1 MKSGLKT
8 EESLLRRNRFKPHIF
23 AAMETFPTI
32 YLKPKKEDSLE
43 RRHPWVFSGAIKR
56 TEGQPTTGDLVR
68 VCANKGR
75 VLGYGH
81 FSPNTSIAVRMLSF
95 DEFPLTDSWWD
106 DQIREAVQVR
116 IDLGLLNGHQQNI
129 CRLIHAE
136 GDGLS
141 GLIVDYYDRVA
152 VIQTHSVG
160 MMRSLETIVKSLTKA
175 IPSLEGVY
183 NKSQKLLRKLGEQ
196 VVDDTWING
205 KQPEDWKPMEFGRRF
220 LIDLEKGQ
228 KTGFFID
235 QRENRSLLQMM
246 SKGRRVLNVFSY
258 TGGFSVAALQG
269 GATEVHSLDSSAR
282 ALELA
287 EDAVILNEFDA
298 KLHTSIEADAME
310 FLKGG
315 VNAYDIVVLDPPA
328 FAKSASARHQAV
340 QGYKRINQRAIASMK
355 PGALLFTFSCSQA
368 VDDRLF
374 THTVISAA
382 MQCNRTV
389 RILYRLHQPADHPVS
404 AFHQEGAYLK
414 GLVLR
419 VD

>member
-1 MKSGLKT
+1 
-8 EESLLRRNRFKPHIF
+8 
-23 AAMETFPTI
+23 METYPTI

-75 VLGYGH
+75 ILGYGH
-81 FSPNTSIAVRMLSF
+81 FSSNTSIAVRMLSF
-95 DEFPLTDSWWD
+95 QDHPLTDSWWD
-106 DQIREAVQVR
+106 EQIQEAVQVR
-116 IDLGLLNGHQQNI
+116 EDLGLLNGHEQNI

-160 MMRSLETIVKSLTKA
+160 MMRSLETIVNSLKKA
-175 IPSLEGVY
+175 IPTLEGVY
-183 NKSQKLLRKLGEQ
+183 YKSQKLLRKLGEQ
-196 VVDDTWING
+196 ARSDGWIDG
-205 KQPEDWKPMEFGRRF
+205 RQPENWHPTEFGRRF
-220 LIDLEKGQ
+220 LIDLEEGQ

-235 QRENRSLLQMM
+235 QRENRSLLQLM
-246 SKGRRVLNVFSY
+246 SKGKHVLNVFSY

-269 GATEVHSLDSSAR
+269 GAKEVHSLDSSNR

-287 EDAVILNEFDA
+287 EKAVLLNGFDA
-298 KLHTSIEADAME
+298 NLHKSIEADAME

-315 VNAYDIVVLDPPA
+315 VDAYDIVVLDPPA

-382 MQCNRTV
+382 MQCYRTV

-414 GLVLR
+414 GMVLR